1 MFGPVVNE
9 STKRR
14 FRNFAVLSLVGLT
27 VVAPVARDAI
37 AQNSNVPTSPPRTG
51 PIPMS
56 SPPSTSTR
64 PAQLPAGAVDGGLAA
79 FADRLD
85 RMERDI
91 RALNLRVSRGGGISQ
106 ASANRPGTTREV
118 LEGPAAARM
127 AVRLNALEADLRQ
140 ATGRLEE
147 VSFGVR
153 QLTDRFEKLVADLD
167 YRLSRLNGGAP
178 PSAARPDSPTPNGGA
193 SAVAPSGVSTAPR
206 TGVLGT
212 IPQAAADLASQ
223 VGANT
228 PAPTPSRRQVA
239 KRREAAPTPVAP
251 QAVAAVS
258 QSAGPLPPGSP
269 RDRYA
274 YAFRL
279 LRQRNY
285 DQAEIALN
293 AFLEAHPQDPLAANA
308 KYWLGETHYVR
319 KQYVKAAEIFLDGYK
334 TYPNGPK
341 TPDTLLKLGMTL
353 TALDKKEQACATF
366 AKLKRDHPDASASI
380 LETMRRERTRAGCPR

>member
-1 MFGPVVNE
+1 MFGPVVNKT
-9 STKRR
+9 TKRR

-56 SPPSTSTR
+56 TPPTTSTR
-64 PAQLPAGAVDGGLAA
+64 PAQLSAGAVDGGLAA

-91 RALNLRVSRGGGISQ
+91 RALNLQVSRGGGISQ

-167 YRLSRLNGGAP
+167 YRLSRLNGGA
-178 PSAARPDSPTPNGGA
+178 

-239 KRREAAPTPVAP
+239 KRLEAAPTPVAP

-258 QSAGPLPPGSP
+258 QSAEPLPPGSP

-380 LETMRRERTRAGCPR
+380 LETMRRERAKAGCPR